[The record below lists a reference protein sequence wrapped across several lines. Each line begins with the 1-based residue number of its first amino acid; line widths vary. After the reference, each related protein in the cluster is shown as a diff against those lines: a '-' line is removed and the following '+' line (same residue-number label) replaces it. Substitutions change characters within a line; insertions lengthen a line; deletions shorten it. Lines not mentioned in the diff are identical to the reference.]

1 MKTHLPFPAHRF
13 RLRALLGWP
22 AALGLALFAALPAWA
37 QNPSAKVTNA
47 FGNPSSNV
55 AHWIHNTSWTVFWII
70 IPFIALAEV
79 LLVYVIFKFRRR
91 PNDPRQP
98 ATFHDN
104 PGLEITWTVLPILAL
119 VFVALIGYRALRKI
133 DFGPAPNLNVVV
145 VGHRFFWEY
154 RYPKYGIDFSN
165 KALVVPAHRNI
176 SLQITSVD
184 VIHGFY
190 VPAIGVQMDAVPGRI
205 SHAWFNAQPGT
216 YQGQC
221 AQLCGPLH
229 GEMFLTV
236 KVLPPAQFVQ
246 WLAKHATQHAPVAAA
261 HAQPPQIPAHVRRA
275 AAKESL

>member
-1 MKTHLPFPAHRF
+1 VKTRLPFSVHRF
-13 RLRALLGWP
+13 RLPALLGWP

-37 QNPSAKVTNA
+37 QNPSARVTNA
-47 FGNPSSNV
+47 FSNPASNV
-55 AHWIHNTSWTVFWII
+55 AHWIRNTSWAAFWII

-98 ATFHDN
+98 AKFHDN

-119 VFVALIGYRALRKI
+119 VFVALIGYRSLKKI

-145 VGHRFFWEY
+145 IGHRFFWEY

-165 KALVVPAHRNI
+165 QALVVPANRNV

-190 VPAIGVQMDAVPGRI
+190 VPGLGLQMDAVPGRI
-205 SHAWFNAQPGT
+205 SHVWFNARPGT

-236 KVLPPAQFVQ
+236 KVLPPPQFVQ
-246 WLAKHATQHAPVAAA
+246 WLAKHASSGGAAQA
-261 HAQPPQIPAHVRRA
+261 VPPRLPAAKHRA
-275 AAKESL
+275 ATKESL